1 MPLALVFPFLVII
14 ILGAYANGHRKRRDD
29 DDWPSGAARA

>member
-1 MPLALVFPFLVII
+1 MPLALVFPFFIAIV
-14 ILGAYANGHRKRRDD
+14 LGAWASGHRKRRDD